1 MRMSFST
8 YRKSLLRLAIFLW
21 VGAFCV
27 ALIYGCYSYPN
38 IEWAEREGILIHKK
52 IVTKEYMAK
61 LKESETAMGA
71 YYGKHYNVHLILIRR
86 WAKDSKYVL
95 NHELGHARYPDRR
108 HP

>member
-27 ALIYGCYSYPN
+27 ALIYGCYPN
-38 IEWAEREGILIHKK
+38 IKWAEETGLIYSTTY
-52 IVTKEYMAK
+52 VNKENWESCGLAPGVGAFHYGPIYGVHYIIISED
-61 LKESETAMGA
+61 LKEDL
-71 YYGKHYNVHLILIRR
+71 YY
-86 WAKDSKYVL
+86 KD
-95 NHELGHARYPDRR
+95 HELKHARFPEWR